1 MSESTKQRILKA
13 AKDLF
18 AKQGFTQTSTR
29 MITQQA
35 GVNLAAVNYHFGS
48 KKNLIQAVLKDYFEI
63 VIPKWDAKI
72 TSLEAQQH
80 PRVIDVIHCIVNPL
94 VDMNAQTPQ
103 SASVFIQLLG
113 RGYSDSQG
121 HLRSF
126 ILGHYGQTIER
137 MMNLF
142 RKSVTDISEQELF
155 WRLHFALG
163 SFVFSMASS
172 NALVE
177 IAQADFNQQTDVDAI
192 MRGLASFV
200 ASGIE
205 QPSA

>member
-1 MSESTKQRILKA
+1 MSLATKQRILSA
-13 AKDLF
+13 AESLF
-18 AKQGFTQTSTR
+18 ASQGFTHTSTR

-48 KKNLIQAVLKDYFEI
+48 KKNLIQAVLRNYFES
-63 VIPKWDAKI
+63 VIPNLDAKLDQLEKVEQPEIIDIIRCVI
-72 TSLEAQQH
+72 T
-80 PRVIDVIHCIVNPL
+80 PL
-94 VDMNAQTPQ
+94 IAMDKDKPH

-126 ILGHYGQTIER
+126 ILGNYGDTIAR
-137 MMNLF
+137 LMSLF
-142 RKSVTDISEQELF
+142 RRSVSDVSEQELF

-177 IAQADFNQQTDVDAI
+177 IAQADFNQYPDTEAI
-192 MRGLASFV
+192 IERLALFV
-200 ASGIE
+200 ASGI
-205 QPSA
+205 QQ